1 MSKMTI
7 VVALIV
13 VGLIATNLIRG
24 YSNTRLE
31 TPEYELIKE
40 SGSYEIRKYG
50 PMIIARTLVTSDY
63 KEATYT
69 GFRRIANY
77 IFGNNSKSMEIAM
90 TAPVISN
97 SPVDADEKYEVIF
110 VMPRSH
116 TIDALPNPN
125 NSDVQIVEKN
135 LGQVAVLSF
144 GGWATKPRV
153 EKYHNKLKDWI
164 EEEGYSMKGKFM
176 VAQYNSPW
184 MLPPFRH
191 NEIMVEIN

>member
-1 MSKMTI
+1 MTI
-7 VVALIV
+7 IITLTAVVLIV
-13 VGLIATNLIRG
+13 FNMIKG

-31 TPEYELIKE
+31 TPDYELIKE
-40 SGSYEIRKYG
+40 SGSFEVRKYG
-50 PMIIARTLVTSDY
+50 PMIIARTLVNSDY

-97 SPVDADEKYEVIF
+97 SPVDADEKYEVVF
-110 VMPRSH
+110 VMPKSH

-125 NSDVQIVEKN
+125 NSDVQIIERE
-135 LGQVAVLSF
+135 LGQVAVISF
-144 GGWATKPRV
+144 GGWATKSRV
-153 EKYHNKLKDWI
+153 QRYHNKLKDWS
-164 EEEGYSMKGKFM
+164 EKEGYILKGKFM

-191 NEIMVEIN
+191 NEIMVQIN

>member
-1 MSKMTI
+1 MTI
-7 VVALIV
+7 IITLTAVVLIV
-13 VGLIATNLIRG
+13 FNMIKG

-31 TPEYELIKE
+31 TPDYELIKE
-40 SGSYEIRKYG
+40 SGSFEVRKYG
-50 PMIIARTLVTSDY
+50 PMVIARTLVNSDY

-97 SPVDADEKYEVIF
+97 SPVDADEKYEVVF
-110 VMPRSH
+110 VMPKSH

-125 NSDVQIVEKN
+125 NSDVQIIERE
-135 LGQVAVLSF
+135 LGQVAVISF
-144 GGWATKPRV
+144 GGWATKSRV
-153 EKYHNKLKDWI
+153 QRYHNKLKDWS
-164 EEEGYSMKGKFM
+164 EKEGYILKGKFM

-191 NEIMVEIN
+191 NEIMVQIN

>member
-7 VVALIV
+7 IITLTAVVLIV
-13 VGLIATNLIRG
+13 FNMIKG

-31 TPEYELIKE
+31 TPDYELIKE
-40 SGSYEIRKYG
+40 SGSFEVRKYG
-50 PMIIARTLVTSDY
+50 PMIIARTLVNSDY

-97 SPVDADEKYEVIF
+97 SPVDADEKYEVVF
-110 VMPRSH
+110 VMPKSH

-125 NSDVQIVEKN
+125 NSDVQIIERE
-135 LGQVAVLSF
+135 LGQVAVISF
-144 GGWATKPRV
+144 GGWATKSRV
-153 EKYHNKLKDWI
+153 QRYHNKLKDWS
-164 EEEGYSMKGKFM
+164 EKEGYILKGKFM

-191 NEIMVEIN
+191 NEIMVQIN